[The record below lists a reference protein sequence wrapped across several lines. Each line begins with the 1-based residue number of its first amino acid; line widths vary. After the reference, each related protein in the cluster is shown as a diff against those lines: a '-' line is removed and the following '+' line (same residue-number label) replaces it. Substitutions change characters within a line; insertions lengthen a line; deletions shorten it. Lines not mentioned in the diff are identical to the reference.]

1 MAATRAR
8 SAAAVARVPCIGRP
22 SGPTPPVERGNS
34 SYHAPYSARVRSTQM
49 PYWVPRVSRSRSGN
63 SSSSPSAS
71 TDSAC

>member
-1 MAATRAR
+1 M
-8 SAAAVARVPCIGRP
+8 
-22 SGPTPPVERGNS
+22 ERGNS